1 VYICPNKISYSQS
14 PYFADLYWH
23 YSVAP
28 SNLQASCNWNTRKIT
43 VSWVSNQASSD
54 STSYAIR
61 VDYQPDSWNG
71 NCNDPNPPA
80 SNDLCI
86 NNLTNNSFT
95 FDFVENQPYSIWVHT
110 VFRGLWSPSTGISN
124 FRCVRP
130 TNPPPTPTP
139 TRTPTPTPTRTPTP
153 TPTRTPTPTPT
164 RTPTPTPTRTPTPTP
179 TRTPTPTPTRT
190 PTPTPTRTPTPTPT
204 LYPTAFIRGDLYEK
218 SSSTCSQG
226 INSPVTVSLNHQSNP
241 AITVNCGITPASV
254 ARTSYGCTA
263 AYNNQGT
270 INPTPVQNFT
280 LSFTAPYNNY
290 YMTNNNSCT
299 GQTIST
305 NFSVN
310 FAAIANP
317 YQKHVFFETAS
328 WPKFKDVS
336 LSTTAINYQI
346 PNTVS
351 PFDSED
357 NTNRYLV
364 INQAGAIT
372 AQSISLGD
380 SLLSQNRWKKQSYT
394 TNRPLINSFF
404 EYVKSRKSY
413 TQIGSFSDIN
423 EDGVYF
429 LTSGLSISNT
439 DNIPNYNFVLIVNG
453 DVNIE
458 KNSFNLT
465 GANDNLIKSIA
476 IIAPGKSITFSSS
489 VQKAGGIFVANRIS
503 YNSTTGLKIKG
514 NLVSLVQMSLQAR
527 SDGNDK
533 PSLFVVFD
541 PTAYLGLL
549 DKLSIAKYD
558 WKQVQ

>member
-1 VYICPNKISYSQS
+1 
-14 PYFADLYWH
+14 
-23 YSVAP
+23 
-28 SNLQASCNWNTRKIT
+28 
-43 VSWVSNQASSD
+43 
-54 STSYAIR
+54 
-61 VDYQPDSWNG
+61 
-71 NCNDPNPPA
+71 
-80 SNDLCI
+80 
-86 NNLTNNSFT
+86 
-95 FDFVENQPYSIWVHT
+95 
-110 VFRGLWSPSTGISN
+110 
-124 FRCVRP
+124 
-130 TNPPPTPTP
+130 
-139 TRTPTPTPTRTPTP
+139 
-153 TPTRTPTPTPT
+153 
-164 RTPTPTPTRTPTPTP
+164 
-179 TRTPTPTPTRT
+179 
-190 PTPTPTRTPTPTPT
+190 
-204 LYPTAFIRGDLYEK
+204 
-218 SSSTCSQG
+218 
-226 INSPVTVSLNHQSNP
+226 
-241 AITVNCGITPASV
+241 
-254 ARTSYGCTA
+254 
-263 AYNNQGT
+263 
-270 INPTPVQNFT
+270 
-280 LSFTAPYNNY
+280 
-290 YMTNNNSCT
+290 MTNNNSCT

-476 IIAPGKSITFSSS
+476 IIAPGKSISFSSS
-489 VQKAGGIFVANRIS
+489 VQKAGGIFVANNII
-503 YNSTTGLKIKG
+503 YQSTYGLKIKG
-514 NLVSLVQMSLQAR
+514 NLVSLGQVSLQTR